1 MGNYFSPKVGS
12 KIDNDI
18 GLNDCNENNMN
29 EIDNINDIKNKYDV
43 NLINANELD
52 NNQKKYLEQYKMFLS
67 GLEAN

>member
-1 MGNYFSPKVGS
+1 
-12 KIDNDI
+12 
-18 GLNDCNENNMN
+18 MN